1 MKIIIKQLKSK
12 KMHVIKF
19 CKNKCCPVIEV
30 QENAIVLGDKE
41 GPEGI
46 TTWTKTQFADFVE
59 AAKEGKFD
67 EIVNES

>member
-1 MKIIIKQLKSK
+1 MKSN
-12 KMHVIKF
+12 VIKF

-30 QENAIVLGDKE
+30 MDENVILGDKE

-46 TTWTKTQFADFVE
+46 TTWSKNQFKDFLD

-67 EIVNES
+67 RIFENQEN